1 MAVRAGSFFFCGD
14 ERSEPGLDALSARR
28 IIVGESWKTTP
39 DEDSGSQGSVQPA
52 RCRMAFFPGEVAW
65 GIPSGGRRAYET
77 GWPGFPLQGAEGV
90 RCLQGRR
97 RLAHP
102 HSVSS

>member
-39 DEDSGSQGSVQPA
+39 DEDSGSQGSRAASAMPDGHL
-52 RCRMAFFPGEVAW
+52 PW
-65 GIPSGGRRAYET
+65 GGPLGGSHQEGDRLMRRA
-77 GWPGFPLQGAEGV
+77 GPGSP
-90 RCLQGRR
+90 
-97 RLAHP
+97 
-102 HSVSS
+102 